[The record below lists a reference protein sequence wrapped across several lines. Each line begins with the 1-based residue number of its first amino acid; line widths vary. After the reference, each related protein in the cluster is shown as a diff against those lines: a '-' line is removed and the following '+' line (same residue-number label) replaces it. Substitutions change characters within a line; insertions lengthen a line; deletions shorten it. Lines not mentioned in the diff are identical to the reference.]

1 MKKKMMWTPL
11 LAAAVFFMGM
21 NPLTAM
27 ASGETG
33 AGETA
38 EEAEIT
44 VSESALTGVL
54 ESDVD
59 EADIDAEG
67 VTIGSADET
76 EASAEEAVI
85 SPDDDSENEESG
97 GDAEDASDSDASD
110 IDTDIEK
117 SGVDG
122 AAESE
127 EDVITALLEQIL
139 TGVTSDADDTG
150 TGTVVTKVSPLNV
163 REGAGTEY
171 DIIDQLLSG
180 ETVEVLGEDGNW
192 YEITYDDVT
201 GFVYSDYLRVDEDGS
216 TSSGISINLDAETI
230 AALIEMFAQ
239 TQEEAE
245 PEREAEETE
254 ETSEALTPDGNLTL
268 VDDYGSSTEAGKQ
281 YITLVTK
288 SGNYFYLII
297 DRDDEGEETVHFLNL
312 VDEADLLALMEDED
326 VAEYEEAQEAETTV
340 AVTVTEA
347 EENDETDEDDE
358 EEETSSSGAS
368 LTLLLVVL
376 LLAGIGGVALYLY
389 KKLDLGKKP
398 AKADRPDPDA
408 DETDGG
414 MIYDL
419 PEEDENNSGDFDTE
433 DA

>member
-27 ASGETG
+27 ASGETED
-33 AGETA
+33 GESA
-38 EEAEIT
+38 EKTEIT
-44 VSESALTGVL
+44 VL
-54 ESDVD
+54 ESTLTEVLGSAVD
-59 EADIDAEG
+59 EADANAEG
-67 VTIGSADET
+67 NTAGSTDET
-76 EASAEEAVI
+76 EAGAEEAVI
-85 SPDDDSENEESG
+85 SPDNDSEDEESG
-97 GDAEDASDSDASD
+97 GDAEGASDSDVLD
-110 IDTDIEK
+110 IDTDTEE
-117 SGVDG
+117 SGSDD

-139 TGVTSDADDTG
+139 TGVTSGDDDTV

-171 DIIDQLLSG
+171 DIIGQLLSG

-230 AALIEMFAQ
+230 AALIEMFTQ
-239 TQEEAE
+239 TQEAE
-245 PEREAEETE
+245 EPEAEETE

-326 VAEYEEAQEAETTV
+326 VAEYEEAQEAETTET
-340 AVTVTEA
+340 VTVTEA
-347 EENDETDEDDE
+347 EEADESDEEDDE
-358 EEETSSSGAS
+358 EEETTSSGAT

-419 PEEDENNSGDFDTE
+419 PEENE
-433 DA
+433 DNPSEFETDDI